1 MNRVVH
7 LVRGDC
13 RQVTRDPMLGM
24 TFVAPVLLFLFVRFA
39 MPYAAEL
46 AQDRLQLDLTVYY
59 DSILSFVILLI
70 PLMLGMMSG
79 FVMLDERDENVI
91 SYYAV
96 TPLTKQGYFLYRL
109 AVPSLMSILCTFFLL
124 AYGGL
129 VPIHITQIAFI
140 LPLASLEA
148 PLLTL
153 FLVAFAANK
162 VEGLALSKAAGL
174 IVFAPILIY
183 FIPMPWQLIA
193 GILPSYWVSK
203 TLLVGLE
210 QGASA
215 SLIYAFVGV
224 LVHLLVIRWLFRR
237 FNAKLD

>member
-1 MNRVVH
+1 
-7 LVRGDC
+7 
-13 RQVTRDPMLGM
+13 MLAL
-24 TFVAPVLLFLFVRFA
+24 TLIAPVLLFLFVRFVT
-39 MPYAAEL
+39 PYAAEL
-46 AQDRLQLDLTVYY
+46 VREQFQLDLTVYY

-91 SYYAV
+91 SYYAI

-109 AVPSLMSILCTFFLL
+109 AMPLLMSILFTFFLL
-124 AYGGL
+124 TYGGL
-129 VPIHITQIAFI
+129 APIHITQIAII
-140 LPLASLEA
+140 LPIASLEA

-174 IVFAPILIY
+174 IIFAPILIY
-183 FIPMPWQLIA
+183 FIPMPWQLFA

-203 TLLVGLE
+203 TLLVGIE
-210 QGASA
+210 QSASA
-215 SLIYAFVGV
+215 SFIYAIVGV
-224 LVHLLVIRWLFRR
+224 IVHLLVIR
-237 FNAKLD
+237 

>member
-1 MNRVVH
+1 MNRVLH
-7 LVRGDC
+7 LIRGDW
-13 RQVTRDPMLGM
+13 RQITRDPMLM
-24 TFVAPVLLFLFVRFA
+24 LTLLAPVILFFFVRFVT
-39 MPYAAEL
+39 PYAAEL
-46 AQDRLQLDLTVYY
+46 ARVHLQLDLTVYY
-59 DSILSFVILLI
+59 DSFLSFMILLI

-109 AVPSLMSILCTFFLL
+109 AVPLLMSILFTFFLL

-129 VPIHITQIAFI
+129 APIHITQIAI
-140 LPLASLEA
+140 LLPVTALEA

-153 FLVAFAANK
+153 FLVGFAANK

-174 IVFAPILIY
+174 IVFAPVLIY
-183 FIPMPWQLIA
+183 FLPMPWQLFV

-215 SLIYAFVGV
+215 SFIYAFIGL
-224 LVHLLVIRWLFRR
+224 LVHLLVIRDLLRR
-237 FNAKLD
+237 FIAKLD